1 MLELNATVGSQ
12 SKNVTLK
19 VIAVNGSPRKEGNTY
34 HALMGVGRQLQEN
47 GIAFEILHIGNQAVR
62 GCLACGTCAKNRDE
76 KCTITTDPLNE
87 WIQQLMAADGI
98 ILASPVYYAGIAGT
112 MKCFLDRA
120 FYVAGANGGLF
131 RQKVA
136 AAVVAVRRTGGSSTF
151 DSLNHYLTYA
161 EMILATSNY
170 WNITHGRAPGE
181 VLQDGEGVQIMDVL
195 GRNMAW
201 LLKMREQT
209 KVLLPGPEPVKKVF
223 TSFIR

>member
-1 MLELNATVGSQ
+1 M
-12 SKNVTLK
+12 K
-19 VIAVNGSPRKEGNTY
+19 VIAINGSPRKEGNTY

-47 GIAFEILHIGNQAVR
+47 DIDFEIIHIGNHAIR
-62 GCLACGTCAKNRDE
+62 GCMACGTCAKNKDE
-76 KCTITTDPLNE
+76 KCSITTDPLNG
-87 WIQQLMAADGI
+87 WIQQLKAADGI

-120 FYVAGANGGLF
+120 FYVAGCNGGLF

-151 DSLNHYLTYA
+151 DSLNHYLTYS

-170 WNITHGRAPGE
+170 WNITHGRTPGE
-181 VLQDGEGVQIMDVL
+181 VLQDAEGVQIMDVL

-209 KVLLPGPEPVKKVF
+209 KVLLPGPESVAKIF
-223 TSFIR
+223 THFIR

>member
-1 MLELNATVGSQ
+1 
-12 SKNVTLK
+12 
-19 VIAVNGSPRKEGNTY
+19 
-34 HALMGVGRQLQEN
+34 MGVGRQLEEN
-47 GIAFEILHIGNQAVR
+47 DIDFEILHIGNHAIR
-62 GCLACGTCAKNRDE
+62 GCMVCGTCAKNQDE
-76 KCTITTDPLNE
+76 KCSITTDPLNE
-87 WIQQLMAADGI
+87 WIQQIKAADGI

-120 FYVAGANGGLF
+120 FYVAGSNGGLF

-151 DSLNHYLTYA
+151 DSLNHYLTYS

-170 WNITHGRAPGE
+170 WNISHGRVPGE
-181 VLQDGEGVQIMDVL
+181 VLQDAEGMQIMEVL

-209 KVLLPGPEPVKKVF
+209 SVLLPKPKSVGKIF
-223 TSFIR
+223 TNFIR

>member
-1 MLELNATVGSQ
+1 M
-12 SKNVTLK
+12 K

-34 HALMGVGRQLQEN
+34 HALTGVGRQLQEN
-47 GIAFEILHIGNQAVR
+47 DIDFEILHIGNQAVR
-62 GCLACGTCAKNRDE
+62 GCMACGTCAKNQNE
-76 KCTITTDPLNE
+76 KCSITTDPLNE
-87 WIQQLMAADGI
+87 WIQQIKAADGI

-120 FYVAGANGGLF
+120 FYVAGSNGGLF

-151 DSLNHYLTYA
+151 DSLNHYLTYS

-170 WNITHGRAPGE
+170 WNISHGRAPGE

-209 KVLLPGPEPVKKVF
+209 KVLIPRPESVDKIF
-223 TSFIR
+223 TNFIR

>member
-1 MLELNATVGSQ
+1 M
-12 SKNVTLK
+12 
-19 VIAVNGSPRKEGNTY
+19 
-34 HALMGVGRQLQEN
+34 
-47 GIAFEILHIGNQAVR
+47 
-62 GCLACGTCAKNRDE
+62 ACGTCTKNQDE
-76 KCTITTDPLNE
+76 KCSITTDPLNE
-87 WIQQLMAADGI
+87 WIQQLKAADGI

-120 FYVAGANGGLF
+120 FYVAGCNGGLF

-151 DSLNHYLTYA
+151 DSLNHYLTYS

-181 VLQDGEGVQIMDVL
+181 VLQDAEGVQIMDVL
-195 GRNMAW
+195 GKNMAW
-201 LLKMREQT
+201 MLKMREQT
-209 KVLLPGPEPVKKVF
+209 KALLPGPEPVKKIF

>member
-1 MLELNATVGSQ
+1 
-12 SKNVTLK
+12 
-19 VIAVNGSPRKEGNTY
+19 
-34 HALMGVGRQLQEN
+34 MGVGKKLQEN
-47 GIAFEILHIGNQAVR
+47 NIHFEILHIGNHAVR
-62 GCLACGTCAKNRDE
+62 GCMACGTCARTRDE

-87 WIQQLMAADGI
+87 WIQQLKAADGI

-120 FYVAGANGGLF
+120 FYVAGCNGGLF

-136 AAVVAVRRTGGSSTF
+136 AAVVSLRRTGGSSTF
-151 DSLNHYLTYA
+151 DSLNHYLTYS

-170 WNITHGRAPGE
+170 WNVVHGRVPGE

-195 GRNMAW
+195 GQNMAW

-209 KVLLPGPEPVKKVF
+209 KALLPAPESVIKIM
-223 TSFIR
+223 TNFIR

>member
-1 MLELNATVGSQ
+1 M
-12 SKNVTLK
+12 
-19 VIAVNGSPRKEGNTY
+19 
-34 HALMGVGRQLQEN
+34 
-47 GIAFEILHIGNQAVR
+47 
-62 GCLACGTCAKNRDE
+62 ACGTCAKNQDE
-76 KCTITTDPLNE
+76 KCSITTDPLNE
-87 WIQQLMAADGI
+87 WIQQIKAADGI

-120 FYVAGANGGLF
+120 FYVAGSNGGLF

-151 DSLNHYLTYA
+151 DSLNHYLTYS

-170 WNITHGRAPGE
+170 WNISHGRVPGE
-181 VLQDGEGVQIMDVL
+181 VLQDAEGMQIMEVL

-209 KVLLPGPEPVKKVF
+209 SVLLPKPKSVGKIF
-223 TSFIR
+223 TNFIR

>member
-1 MLELNATVGSQ
+1 VLELNATVGSQ